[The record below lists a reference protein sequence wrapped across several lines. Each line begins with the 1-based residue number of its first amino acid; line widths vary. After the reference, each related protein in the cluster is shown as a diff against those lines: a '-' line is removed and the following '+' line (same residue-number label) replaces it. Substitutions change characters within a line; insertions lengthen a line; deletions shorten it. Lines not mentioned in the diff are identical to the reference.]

1 MPLRGRG
8 SAAAAFI
15 VSASTVGSLELDG
28 TVPAGAEVAR
38 EWPGAAVVGVGVVQ
52 LWRLPVLALVLVL
65 LTPPLGV
72 TRVGAVV
79 GATPPLGVA
88 RVGAVV
94 GAVVGTMGAH
104 AGVRSGLPRD
114 GASFR

>member
-1 MPLRGRG
+1 M
-8 SAAAAFI
+8 
-15 VSASTVGSLELDG
+15 GSLELDG

-52 LWRLPVLALVLVL
+52 LWQLPVLALVLVL

-88 RVGAVV
+88 RVGA
-94 GAVVGTMGAH
+94 AVGTMGAH

-114 GASFR
+114 GALFR

>member
-1 MPLRGRG
+1 M
-8 SAAAAFI
+8 
-15 VSASTVGSLELDG
+15 
-28 TVPAGAEVAR
+28 PAGAEVAR

-72 TRVGAVV
+72 TRVGVGAVV

-88 RVGAVV
+88 RV

-114 GASFR
+114 GALFR